1 MPQTQQLT
9 EDLRAREFG
18 DTRFHLYESI
28 WRLAPN
34 VRTFEDIMDCL
45 ADVVIA
51 IENDTLLPSWAL
63 DLAERLPDGHNLLGV
78 CRSEFINAAHYIEI
92 ALVEAQRRN
101 PPIVHSDQATI
112 CSKLSVGHG
121 GRLVV
126 GTLNYDDSI
135 LAGSTV
141 FYDGFDHKR
150 DTAPF
155 DDRFSE
161 RVRRQSKAL
170 LWLHGC
176 THFNINGGTD
186 RLPGIL
192 LGQVF
197 WTGDALQAA
206 RGWSGAQHNGRLELP
221 LVIGADK
228 PRQILRAPFI
238 NYWATLSDFATVVD
252 RLVVI
257 GYSGGDEH
265 LNRILQ
271 NIVKWRG
278 AELKVVISTKAAS
291 WDEATPMLAKVFG
304 SPFEKHGLRICQ
316 PATPRHS
323 LQQVLSLPVPTLPKV
338 WVDLDG
344 VEDLAAPVT
353 LEKLLEILQ

>member
-1 MPQTQQLT
+1 MHLSHNTLVILGAGASSPLPLTQELT
-9 EDLRAREFG
+9 DDLLAQADP
-18 DTRFHLYESI
+18 DTGF
-28 WRLAPN
+28 RLNEWILKTVPS
-34 VRTFEDIMDCL
+34 VSTFEDIMDCL

-51 IENDTLLPSWAL
+51 IDKDTPPPSWAL
-63 DLAERLPDGHNLLGV
+63 DLEQQREGPNLRETCRLG
-78 CRSEFINAAHYIEI
+78 FINAAHYIEV
-92 ALVEAQRRN
+92 ALVKAQGRI
-101 PPIVHSDQATI
+101 PLHVESDQATI
-112 CSKLSVGHG
+112 CSKLSAGSA

-126 GTLNYDDSI
+126 ATLNYDDSI
-135 LAGSTV
+135 LTDSTAY
-141 FYDGFDHKR
+141 YDGFDHSQNY
-150 DTAPF
+150 ASF
-155 DDRFSE
+155 DVRFSE

-186 RLPGIL
+186 GLPGIP

-206 RGWSGAQHNGRLELP
+206 RGWSGAEHNGRLDLP

-278 AELKVVISTKAAS
+278 AELKVVISTKA
-291 WDEATPMLAKVFG
+291 E
-304 SPFEKHGLRICQ
+304 
-316 PATPRHS
+316 
-323 LQQVLSLPVPTLPKV
+323 
-338 WVDLDG
+338 
-344 VEDLAAPVT
+344 
-353 LEKLLEILQ
+353 